1 MRQAFKVRGWKVGSE
16 PWRERDPPIRQQLS
30 NPAHSCQ
37 PNYVILL
44 FIIFAEE
51 LFIAITS
58 RSLYDRVLSC
68 KVGVVA
74 RVREGRFSPA
84 TDKPLLLLPLPGH
97 LHHPLHDTLIFQLPS
112 YRDNSKCIHRLRIW
126 RLNLLRHNRH
136 DRLWSQ
142 PPNQLGQH
150 DNSGIQLKNQS
161 ENQGVNTKM

>member
-30 NPAHSCQ
+30 NPAHPCQ
-37 PNYVILL
+37 PNYVILM

-51 LFIAITS
+51 SFIAITS

-112 YRDNSKCIHRLRIW
+112 YREQLQMYSQIEDLKVEFIEAQSS
-126 RLNLLRHNRH
+126 
-136 DRLWSQ
+136 WSESTTQ
-142 PPNQLGQH
+142 PVR
-150 DNSGIQLKNQS
+150 SA
-161 ENQGVNTKM
+161 